1 MSLRAGEPSWVVMM
15 AVELFVWPLAR
26 LEREGCWAVARVAMQ
41 RRQRVAIVRR
51 VMGASC
57 EVSEEGIGF
66 CCSVATANCLLQASI
81 LIARLNAR
89 HPTLSLRERVGHP
102 GSWGT
107 RLVEIRT

>member
-26 LEREGCWAVARVAMQ
+26 LEREGCWAVARVTVQ
-41 RRQRVAIVRR
+41 RRLRVAIVRR

-81 LIARLNAR
+81 LYRASYRATP
-89 HPTLSLRERVGHP
+89 HLSLRERVGHP